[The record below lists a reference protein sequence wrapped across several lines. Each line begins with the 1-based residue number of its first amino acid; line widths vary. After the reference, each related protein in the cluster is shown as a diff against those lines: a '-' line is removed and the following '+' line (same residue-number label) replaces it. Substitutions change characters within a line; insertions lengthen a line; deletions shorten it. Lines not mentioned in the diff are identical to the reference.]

1 MQRVDE
7 YRKPASIA
15 EATALLAEVKG
26 AKLLAGGTDLVIQL
40 NEWALEPTCLIDLSA
55 IPQLAD
61 IDLTDQGIRI
71 GSMVTFSRIARHEAI
86 RESWTALAEAAAS
99 VAAPQV
105 RNKATIGG
113 NVANGAVAA
122 DSVPALMALGALAT
136 LVSQKGE
143 RQVPVA
149 DLMLDL
155 NKTAIREDELLTA
168 FFIPRQKVISAF
180 EKIGRR
186 KAQAI
191 SRICLGLVLEMEA
204 GKVKAAQIAV
214 GAAGRR
220 AYLCPDVSALLI
232 GKELDQATI
241 SQAAL
246 ALDNKVADVLGDRP
260 TAPYKRAIAGASLEK
275 ALQRL
280 GE

>member
-1 MQRVDE
+1 MQRVGE
-7 YRKPASIA
+7 YRKPASIS
-15 EATALLAEVKG
+15 EATAFLAEIKG
-26 AKLLAGGTDLVIQL
+26 CKLLAGGTDLVIQL
-40 NEWALEPTCLIDLSA
+40 NEWALEPSCLIDLSA

-61 IDLTDQGIRI
+61 IEVTDQGVWI

-86 RESWTALAEAAAS
+86 RQSWTALAEAAGS

-122 DSVPALMALGALAT
+122 DSVPALMALGATAK

-155 NKTAIREDELLTA
+155 NKTDIKEDELLTA
-168 FFIPRQKVISAF
+168 FYIPKQNVISAF

-191 SRICLGLVLEMEA
+191 SRICLGLALEMED
-204 GKVKAAQIAV
+204 G
-214 GAAGRR
+214 
-220 AYLCPDVSALLI
+220 
-232 GKELDQATI
+232 
-241 SQAAL
+241 
-246 ALDNKVADVLGDRP
+246 
-260 TAPYKRAIAGASLEK
+260 
-275 ALQRL
+275 
-280 GE
+280 

>member
-1 MQRVDE
+1 MF
-7 YRKPASIA
+7 YRLGRLGGSFSCN
-15 EATALLAEVKG
+15 EG
-26 AKLLAGGTDLVIQL
+26 CKLLAGGTDLVIKL
-40 NEWALEPTCLIDLSA
+40 NEWALEPTCLIDLSG
-55 IPQLAD
+55 IPQLGE
-61 IDLTDQGIRI
+61 IELTSEGIRI

-122 DSVPALMALGALAT
+122 DSVPALMALGAVAE
-136 LVSQKGE
+136 LVSQGGE
-143 RQVPVA
+143 RHVPVA

-155 NKTAIREDELLTA
+155 NKTDIREDELLTS
-168 FFIPRQKVISAF
+168 FFIPRQNTISAF

-191 SRICLGLVLEMEA
+191 SRICLALVLEMEDD
-204 GKVKAAQIAV
+204 KVKMARIAL
-214 GAAGRR
+214 GAAGRH
-220 AYLCPDVSALLI
+220 AYLCPDVSALLV
-232 GKELDQATI
+232 GNRLDQNTI
-241 SQAAL
+241 SQAAQ
-246 ALDNKVADVLGDRP
+246 ALDDKVATVLGDRP